1 MRTPLARRFCT
12 LLWLV
17 AVSMPS
23 AASGDDAELGIAGA
37 EPGLASPEPGDSGV
51 EPGPAGPEPGLA
63 DVEPGPASAKLGLA
77 DAVRQTLEAN
87 LDLAAQRR
95 NLAAAEEEISVVRS
109 NLLPQIDL
117 GARVQR
123 LNSDRSDGDRG
134 TTTQES
140 VAVAAKL
147 TQVLYDEMDWA
158 NYTIQKHVYDQQR
171 AQFEAFED
179 GVVQEA
185 ADAFLELD
193 RARSQLDIQQ
203 RNRELTARNLETSR
217 TRIAAG
223 WSSEREVLRWE
234 SQLATND
241 TDVVDA
247 RTQVLVNRFELN
259 RVRNLSAETAI
270 APLPAGIEEYGFVYA
285 REGIAR
291 AIATPESDRR
301 LRDLLVAIGLA
312 RSPELAQIDAA
323 IAASERLLA
332 ANKRAFWVPSLSAAA
347 GIDHLAASSSGS
359 GAADFDETEWGAG
372 ATLTFPLLEG
382 GAKFARLRQTGEALS
397 GLRVQR
403 RATGQSVDQSIRAAF
418 AAASG
423 AYHNV
428 ATARRQEAAAQR
440 NFELVDES
448 YVLGVASILSLLDA
462 QSQLLNANL
471 AVADSVYAFLEAVID
486 AEKQLALYPFLE
498 PEAEMTALLDRIE
511 RQLQVKP

>member
-1 MRTPLARRFCT
+1 MRTPLARRCCT
-12 LLWLV
+12 LLWL
-17 AVSMPS
+17 
-23 AASGDDAELGIAGA
+23 AAFSIPAAAGGDEAELGLTEAAAAGGA
-37 EPGLASPEPGDSGV
+37 E
-51 EPGPAGPEPGLA
+51 AG
-63 DVEPGPASAKLGLA
+63 LGLA
-77 DAVRQTLEAN
+77 EAVRQTLEAN

-95 NLAAAEEEISVVRS
+95 GLVAEEEEISVVRS
-109 NLLPQIDL
+109 NLLPQITL
-117 GARVQR
+117 GARAQ
-123 LNSDRSDGDRG
+123 LIEDDRSDGDRG

-158 NYTIQKHVYDQQR
+158 NYTIQKHVYDEQR
-171 AQFEAFED
+171 AQFESFRD
-179 GVVQEA
+179 GVVQDA
-185 ADAFLELD
+185 ATTFLELD
-193 RARSQLDIQQ
+193 RAHAMLDIQE
-203 RNRELTARNLETSR
+203 RNRELTARNLETSKA
-217 TRIAAG
+217 RIAAG

-241 TDVVDA
+241 TDVVNA

-259 RVRNLSAETAI
+259 RVRNLAAETPI
-270 APLPAGIEEYGFVYA
+270 TPLSAGIEDYGFVYA

-301 LRDLLVAIGLA
+301 LRDLLVAVGLA

-323 IAASERLLA
+323 IAAAERLLA
-332 ANKRAFWVPSLSAAA
+332 ANNRAFWIPSVSVAA

-359 GAADFDETEWGAG
+359 GAADFNETEWGVG

-382 GAKFARLRQTGEALS
+382 GAKFARLRQTGEELT

-403 RATGQSVDQSIRAAF
+403 RATGQSVDQNIRATF
-418 AAASG
+418 AGASG
-423 AYHNV
+423 AYQNV
-428 ATARRQEAAAQR
+428 ASARRQEAAAQR
-440 NFELVDES
+440 NFKLANES

-462 QSQLLNANL
+462 QSQLLSANQ
-471 AVADSVYAFLEAVID
+471 AVTDSIYGFLEAVID

-498 PEAEMTALLDRIE
+498 SETEMTELLDRIE

>member
-1 MRTPLARRFCT
+1 LDP
-12 LLWLV
+12 
-17 AVSMPS
+17 AV
-23 AASGDDAELGIAGA
+23 ASGDEAA
-37 EPGLASPEPGDSGV
+37 
-51 EPGPAGPEPGLA
+51 
-63 DVEPGPASAKLGLA
+63 LGLA

-87 LDLAAQRR
+87 LDLAARR
-95 NLAAAEEEISVVRS
+95 KQLAAQEEEIGVVRA

-117 GARVQR
+117 GARAQR
-123 LNSDRSDGDRG
+123 LKFDRSGGDRG
-134 TTTQES
+134 TTTEDS
-140 VAVAAKL
+140 VTVAAEL

-158 NYTIQKHVYDQQR
+158 NYTIQKHVYDGQR
-171 AQFEAFED
+171 AQFEDFEQ

-185 ADAFLELD
+185 ATAFLELD
-193 RARSQLDIQQ
+193 RARAQLDIQE

-217 TRIAAG
+217 ARIAAG

-234 SQLATND
+234 SQLAMND

-291 AIATPESDRR
+291 AIATPESDRK
-301 LRDLLVAIGLA
+301 LRDLLVPIGLA

-332 ANKRAFWVPSLSAAA
+332 ANKRAFWIPSVSATA

-359 GAADFDETEWGAG
+359 GAADLDQTEWGAG
-372 ATLTFPLLEG
+372 ATLTFPLVEG

-423 AYHNV
+423 EYQNV
-428 ATARRQEAAAQR
+428 AAARRQEAAAQR

-462 QSQLLNANL
+462 QAQLLSANL
-471 AVADSVYAFLEAVID
+471 AVANAIYNFLEAVID
-486 AEKQLALYPFLE
+486 AETQLSLFPFLE

-511 RQLQVKP
+511 RKLQAKP

>member
-1 MRTPLARRFCT
+1 M
-12 LLWLV
+12 
-17 AVSMPS
+17 VSIPA
-23 AASGDDAELGIAGA
+23 AASGDDTDL
-37 EPGLASPEPGDSGV
+37 
-51 EPGPAGPEPGLA
+51 GPAGAALGLP
-63 DVEPGPASAKLGLA
+63 DVEPVLDEAKLRLP
-77 DAVRQTLEAN
+77 DAVRQTLAAN

-95 NLAAAEEEISVVRS
+95 RLAAQEEEIGVVRS

-117 GARVQR
+117 GARVQVIED
-123 LNSDRSDGDRG
+123 DRSDGDRG
-134 TTTQES
+134 STTQES

-147 TQVLYDEMDWA
+147 TQVLYDETAWA
-158 NYTIQKHVYDQQR
+158 NYTIQKHVYDGQR
-171 AQFEAFED
+171 AGFEAFEL

-185 ADAFLELD
+185 ASAFLELD
-193 RARSQLDIQQ
+193 RARAQLDIQE
-203 RNRELTARNLETSR
+203 RNRGLTASNLETSR
-217 TRIAAG
+217 ARIAAG

-234 SQLATND
+234 SQLAMND

-259 RVRNLSAETAI
+259 RVRNLSAEAAI
-270 APLPAGIEEYGFVYA
+270 VPLPAGIEEYGFVYA
-285 REGIAR
+285 REGIVD
-291 AIATPESDRR
+291 AIAAPKNDQR

-312 RSPELAQIDAA
+312 RSPELAQIDSA
-323 IAASERLLA
+323 IAASDRLLA
-332 ANKRAFWVPSLSAAA
+332 ANKRAFWVPSVGAAA
-347 GIDHLAASSSGS
+347 AIDYLAASSSGS
-359 GAADFDETEWGAG
+359 SAPDFNQTEWGAQ

-428 ATARRQEAAAQR
+428 ANARRQEAAAQR
-440 NFELVDES
+440 NFVLVDES

-462 QSQLLNANL
+462 QSQLLSANL
-471 AVADSVYAFLEAVID
+471 AVADAIYNFLEAVIN
-486 AEKQLALYPFLE
+486 AEKQLALFPFLE

-511 RQLQVKP
+511 RQLQAKP

>member
-1 MRTPLARRFCT
+1 MRTSLARRFCT
-12 LLWLV
+12 VLWFA
-17 AVSMPS
+17 AVSIP
-23 AASGDDAELGIAGA
+23 AAGSGDEAELGIAGA
-37 EPGLASPEPGDSGV
+37 EPGLASPESADSDV
-51 EPGPAGPEPGLA
+51 EPGPAGVESGDPHLEPGSAASSGENAQSDPAATSRDGA
-63 DVEPGPASAKLGLA
+63 DPDPAVAGGEAGLGLA

-117 GARVQR
+117 GARAQR

-140 VAVAAKL
+140 VTVGAKL

-158 NYTIQKHVYDQQR
+158 NYTIQKHVYEQQR

-185 ADAFLELD
+185 ADAFLELG

-203 RNRELTARNLETSR
+203 RNRELTARNLETSK

-234 SQLATND
+234 NQLAKND
-241 TDVVDA
+241 ADVIDA
-247 RTQVLVNRFELN
+247 RAQVFVNLFSFNCVL
-259 RVRNLSAETAI
+259 NLSAET
-270 APLPAGIEEYGFVYA
+270 GIEEYGFVYA
-285 REGIAR
+285 REGITR
-291 AIATPESDRR
+291 AIEEPESDRR

-382 GAKFARLRQTGEALS
+382 GAKFAKLRQTGEALS

-423 AYHNV
+423 AYQNI
-428 ATARRQEAAAQR
+428 ASARRQEAAAER

-462 QSQLLNANL
+462 QAQLLSANL
-471 AVADSVYAFLEAVID
+471 AVTDSIYAFLEALID
-486 AEKQLALYPFLE
+486 SEKQMAL
-498 PEAEMTALLDRIE
+498 
-511 RQLQVKP
+511 